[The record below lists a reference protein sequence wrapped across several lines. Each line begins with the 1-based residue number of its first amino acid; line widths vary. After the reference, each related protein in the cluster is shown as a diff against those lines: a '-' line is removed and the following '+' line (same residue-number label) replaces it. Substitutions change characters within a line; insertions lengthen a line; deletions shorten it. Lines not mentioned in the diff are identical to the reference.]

1 MRGNNLKDYIL
12 YWSKLEDELQEKNNE
27 IRKIREQKEKLN
39 KHISKYL
46 VENNLEKNIFNL
58 NNDTTIKCKT
68 INTKDPINQTY
79 LKRQLLNYFG
89 NEQQANNL
97 YNYLQENRQ
106 TKTNYVL
113 SKTTNTKLLTANK

>member
-1 MRGNNLKDYIL
+1 MSGNNLKDYIL
-12 YWSKLEDELQEKNNE
+12 YWSKLEDELQQKNNE

-58 NNDTTIKCKT
+58 NNNTTIKCKT
-68 INTKDPINQTY
+68 INTKDPIKQTY

-106 TKTNYVL
+106 IT
-113 SKTTNTKLLTANK
+113 S